1 MTVNK
6 RGLIHTDPELYKA
19 IQGETNRQEHTIVLI
34 ASENFVSEAVLQA
47 TGSVMTNKYAEGY
60 PGKRYYNGCEFVDI
74 AEQLAID
81 RAKAVFGCEHVNVQ
95 PHSGVQANIAV
106 LFSILDPGDTI
117 LSMNL
122 SHGGHLSHGNPVNI
136 SGRLFNIVF
145 YNVDSKTER
154 IDYSE
159 VMNLAR
165 QHKPRLI
172 ICGASSYP
180 REIDFAKFGEIAQS
194 CGAMLMADI
203 AHIGGLV
210 VAGVHNSPVPMSD
223 FVTVTTHKTMRGPR
237 GGMIMCKEQYAKKI
251 DSTMFPGTQ
260 GGPLMHIIAAKAV
273 ALKEALTDDFREY
286 QHQIVK
292 NSKTMA
298 DRLAQKGFRIVSGGT
313 DNHLFLIDVGHRGLT
328 GNVAADAL
336 ERAGICANKNGIPY
350 DTNSPRITSGVRFG
364 TPAVTTRGMK
374 EKDVLVVADLIADV
388 LSDVTNEETQRK
400 TRNKVEEFLKD
411 FPIYRYKLEGQ

>member
-1 MTVNK
+1 MTVNS
-6 RGLIHTDPELYKA
+6 RDLSTSDPELYRA
-19 IQGETNRQEHTIVLI
+19 IQGEINRQENTIVLI

-47 TGSVMTNKYAEGY
+47 TGSVLTNKYAEGY

-81 RAKAVFGCEHVNVQ
+81 RAKAVFGCDHVNVQ
-95 PHSGVQANIAV
+95 PHSGVQANIGV
-106 LFSILDPGDTI
+106 LFSVLDPGDTI

-145 YNVDSKTER
+145 YNVDGKTER

-159 VMNLAR
+159 VMSLAR
-165 QHKPRLI
+165 EHKPRLI

-180 REIDFAKFGEIAQS
+180 REIDFAKFGEIAES

-260 GGPLMHIIAAKAV
+260 GGPLMHVIAAKAV
-273 ALKEALTDDFREY
+273 ALKEALTDEFKQY

-292 NSKTMA
+292 NATAMA
-298 DRLAQKGFRIVSGGT
+298 DQLTKKGFRIVSGGT

-350 DTNSPRITSGVRFG
+350 DTRPPRITSGVRFG

-374 EKDVLVVADLIADV
+374 EKDVLIVADLIADV
-388 LSDVTNEETQRK
+388 LLDVTNEEMLRR
-400 TRNKVEEFLKD
+400 TRSRVEEILKD
-411 FPIYRYKLEGQ
+411 FPIYRHKLEG

>member
-1 MTVNK
+1 MTVNN
-6 RGLIHTDPELYKA
+6 RGLAAADPDLYKA
-19 IQGETNRQEHTIVLI
+19 IQGEVNRQENTIVLI

-47 TGSVMTNKYAEGY
+47 TGSVLTNKYAEGY

-81 RAKAVFGCEHVNVQ
+81 RAKAAFGCDHVNVQ
-95 PHSGVQANIAV
+95 PHSGVQANIGV
-106 LFSILDPGDTI
+106 LFSVLDPGDTI

-145 YNVDSKTER
+145 YNVDPKTEQ
-154 IDYSE
+154 IDYDE
-159 VMNLAR
+159 VMKLAR
-165 QHKPRLI
+165 EHKPRFI

-260 GGPLMHIIAAKAV
+260 GGPLMHVIAAKAV
-273 ALKEALTDDFREY
+273 ALKEALGDEFKQY
-286 QHQIVK
+286 QRQIVK
-292 NSKTMA
+292 NAKTMA
-298 DRLAQKGFRIVSGGT
+298 DRLSEKGFRIVSGGT

-350 DTNSPRITSGVRFG
+350 DTKPPRITSGVRFG

-374 EKDVLVVADLIADV
+374 EKDVLVVADLIAEV
-388 LSDVTNEETQRK
+388 LSDVTNEQTQRR
-400 TRNKVEEFLKD
+400 TRGKVEEFLKD
-411 FPIYRYKLEGQ
+411 FPIYRHKIEG

>member
-1 MTVNK
+1 MTENS
-6 RGLIHTDPELYKA
+6 RDLIHTDPELYRA
-19 IQGETNRQEHTIVLI
+19 IQGEINRQEHTIVLI

-60 PGKRYYNGCEFVDI
+60 PGKRYYNGCEFVDV

-95 PHSGVQANIAV
+95 PHSGVQANIGV

-136 SGRLFNIVF
+136 SGRLFKIVF
-145 YNVDSKTER
+145 YNVDEKTER
-154 IDYSE
+154 IDYDE

-210 VAGVHNSPVPMSD
+210 VAGVHNSPIPMSD

-260 GGPLMHIIAAKAV
+260 GGPLMHVIAAKAV
-273 ALKEALTDDFREY
+273 ALKEALTGDFKQY
-286 QHQIVK
+286 QRQIVINAK
-292 NSKTMA
+292 AMA
-298 DRLAQKGFRIVSGGT
+298 DRLSEKGFRIVSGGT

-350 DTNSPRITSGVRFG
+350 DTRPPRVTSGVRFG

-374 EKDVLVVADLIADV
+374 EKDVLFVADLIADV
-388 LSDVTNEETQRK
+388 LSDVASEEIQRK
-400 TRNKVEEFLKD
+400 TRGKVEEFLKD
-411 FPIYRYKLEGQ
+411 FPIYRYKLEGK

>member
-1 MTVNK
+1 
-6 RGLIHTDPELYKA
+6 
-19 IQGETNRQEHTIVLI
+19 
-34 ASENFVSEAVLQA
+34 
-47 TGSVMTNKYAEGY
+47 
-60 PGKRYYNGCEFVDI
+60 
-74 AEQLAID
+74 
-81 RAKAVFGCEHVNVQ
+81 
-95 PHSGVQANIAV
+95 
-106 LFSILDPGDTI
+106 
-117 LSMNL
+117 MNL

-145 YNVDSKTER
+145 YNVDEKTER
-154 IDYSE
+154 IDYNE
-159 VMNLAR
+159 VMKLAR
-165 QHKPRLI
+165 EHKPRLI

-180 REIDFAKFGEIAQS
+180 REIDFTKFGEIAHS

-210 VAGVHNSPVPMSD
+210 VAGVHNTPIPMSD

-237 GGMIMCKEQYAKKI
+237 GGMIMCKEKYAKKI

-273 ALKEALTDDFREY
+273 ALKEAQTDDFKEY
-286 QHQIVK
+286 QRQIVR
-292 NSKTMA
+292 NAKTMA
-298 DRLAQKGFRIVSGGT
+298 DRLQGKGFRIVSGGT

-336 ERAGICANKNGIPY
+336 EKAGICANKNGIPY
-350 DTNSPRITSGVRFG
+350 DTRPPRITSGVRFG

-388 LSDVTNEETQRK
+388 LADVTNEDMLRK
-400 TRNKVEEFLKD
+400 TRSKVEELLKA
-411 FPIYRYKLEGQ
+411 FPIYRYKLEG

>member
-1 MTVNK
+1 M
-6 RGLIHTDPELYKA
+6 
-19 IQGETNRQEHTIVLI
+19 
-34 ASENFVSEAVLQA
+34 LQA
-47 TGSVMTNKYAEGY
+47 AGSVLTNKYAEGY
-60 PGKRYYNGCEFVDI
+60 PGKRYYNGCEFVDV

-81 RAKAVFGCEHVNVQ
+81 RTKAVFGCEHVNVQ

-106 LFSILDPGDTI
+106 LFSVLNPGDTI

-145 YNVDSKTER
+145 YNVNKETER
-154 IDYSE
+154 IDYDE
-159 VMNLAR
+159 VMGLAR

-180 REIDFAKFGEIAQS
+180 REIDFAKFGEIAKS

-237 GGMIMCKEQYAKKI
+237 GGIIMCKEQYAKKV
-251 DSTMFPGTQ
+251 DSTIFPGTQ
-260 GGPLMHIIAAKAV
+260 GGPLMHVIAAKAV
-273 ALKEALTDDFREY
+273 ALREALTDDFKQY
-286 QHQIVK
+286 QRQIVK
-292 NSKTMA
+292 NAKAMA
-298 DRLAQKGFRIVSGGT
+298 DHLKEKGFRIVSGGT
-313 DNHLFLIDVGHRGLT
+313 DNHLFLIDVGQNGLT
-328 GNVAADAL
+328 GDVAADAL

-350 DTNSPRITSGVRFG
+350 DTRPPRITSGVRFG
-364 TPAVTTRGMK
+364 TPAVTTPG
-374 EKDVLVVADLIADV
+374 
-388 LSDVTNEETQRK
+388 NEGKRRSGRCRSHRRCPFK
-400 TRNKVEEFLKD
+400 CHR
-411 FPIYRYKLEGQ
+411 

>member
-1 MTVNK
+1 MTVNS
-6 RGLIHTDPELYKA
+6 RGLIHTDPELYGA
-19 IQGETNRQEHTIVLI
+19 IQGEINRQEHTIVLI

-47 TGSVMTNKYAEGY
+47 TGSVLTNKYAEGY
-60 PGKRYYNGCEFVDI
+60 PGKRYYNGCEFVDV

-81 RAKAVFGCEHVNVQ
+81 RAKAAFGCEHVNVQ
-95 PHSGVQANIAV
+95 PHSGVQANIGV
-106 LFSILDPGDTI
+106 LFSILNPGDTI

-159 VMNLAR
+159 VMSLAR

-180 REIDFAKFGEIAQS
+180 REIDFAKFGEIAES

-210 VAGVHNSPVPMSD
+210 VAGVHNSPIPMSD
-223 FVTVTTHKTMRGPR
+223 FVTVTNHKTMRGPR
-237 GGMIMCKEQYAKKI
+237 GGMIMCKGQYAKKI

-260 GGPLMHIIAAKAV
+260 GGPLMHVIAAKAV
-273 ALKEALTDDFREY
+273 ALKEALTDDFKQY
-286 QHQIVK
+286 QRQIVK
-292 NSKTMA
+292 NAAAMA

-328 GNVAADAL
+328 GDVAADAL

-350 DTNSPRITSGVRFG
+350 DTMPPRVTSGVRFG

-388 LSDVTNEETQRK
+388 LSDVANEEIQRT
-400 TRNKVEEFLKD
+400 TRSKVEEFLKD
-411 FPIYRYKLEGQ
+411 FPIYRYKLEG

>member
-1 MTVNK
+1 MTIDN
-6 RGLIHTDPELYKA
+6 RDLMDADPELFRA
-19 IQGETNRQEHTIVLI
+19 IQGEISRQEHSIVLI

-47 TGSVMTNKYAEGY
+47 AGSVLTNKYAEGY
-60 PGKRYYNGCEFVDI
+60 PGKRYYNGCAFVDV

-106 LFSILDPGDTI
+106 LFSVLNPGDTI

-145 YNVDSKTER
+145 YNVDRKSER
-154 IDYSE
+154 IDYAE
-159 VMNLAR
+159 VMSLAG

-180 REIDFAKFGEIAQS
+180 REIDFAKFGQIAES
-194 CGAMLMADI
+194 CGALLMADI

-237 GGMIMCKEQYAKKI
+237 GGMIMCKDQYGKKV
-251 DSTMFPGTQ
+251 DSTIFPGTQ
-260 GGPLMHIIAAKAV
+260 GGPLMHIIAAKAA
-273 ALKEALTDDFREY
+273 ALKEALTDEFKQY

-292 NSKTMA
+292 NAKAMA
-298 DRLAQKGFRIVSGGT
+298 DRLGEKGFRIVSGGT
-313 DNHLFLIDVGHRGLT
+313 DNHLFLIDVGHNGLT
-328 GNVAADAL
+328 GDVAADAL

-350 DTNSPRITSGVRFG
+350 DTRPPRITSGVRFG

-374 EKDVLVVADLIADV
+374 EKDVLVVADLIAGV
-388 LSDVTNEETQRK
+388 LKDVTDEKSIEK
-400 TRNKVEEFLKD
+400 TGGTVKEFLKD
-411 FPIYRYKLEGQ
+411 FPIYRHKLEG

>member
-1 MTVNK
+1 MTVNN
-6 RGLIHTDPELYKA
+6 RGLIHTDPELYRA
-19 IQGETNRQEHTIVLI
+19 IQNETSRQEHTIVLI

-47 TGSVMTNKYAEGY
+47 TGSVLTNKYAEGY

-81 RAKAVFGCEHVNVQ
+81 RAKAVFGCDHVNVQ
-95 PHSGVQANIAV
+95 PHSGVQANIGV

-145 YNVDSKTER
+145 YNVNNKTER
-154 IDYSE
+154 IDYDE
-159 VMNLAR
+159 VMALAR

-180 REIDFAKFGEIAQS
+180 REIDFAKFGEIAES

-260 GGPLMHIIAAKAV
+260 GGPLMHVIAAKAV
-273 ALKEALTDDFREY
+273 ALKEALTDDFKQY

-292 NSKTMA
+292 NAKTMA
-298 DRLAQKGFRIVSGGT
+298 DRLTEKGFRIVSGGT

-350 DTNSPRITSGVRFG
+350 DTKPPRVTSGVRFG

-374 EKDVLVVADLIADV
+374 EKDVLVVADFISDV
-388 LSDVTNEETQRK
+388 LSEVANEEIQRK
-400 TRNKVEEFLKD
+400 TRSKVEEFLKD
-411 FPIYRYKLEGQ
+411 FPIYRHKLEG

>member
-1 MTVNK
+1 MTVNS
-6 RGLIHTDPELYKA
+6 RGLITTDPELYRA
-19 IQGETNRQEHTIVLI
+19 IQGEINRQEHTIVLI

-47 TGSVMTNKYAEGY
+47 TGSVLTNKYAEGY

-74 AEQLAID
+74 AEKLAID
-81 RAKAVFGCEHVNVQ
+81 RAKAAFGCEHVNVQ

-106 LFSILDPGDTI
+106 LFSILNPGDTI

-145 YNVDSKTER
+145 YNVDSKTEQ
-154 IDYSE
+154 IDYNE
-159 VMNLAR
+159 VMSLAR

-180 REIDFAKFGEIAQS
+180 REIDFAKFGEIAHS

-203 AHIGGLV
+203 AHIGGLI

-251 DSTMFPGTQ
+251 DSTIFPGTQ
-260 GGPLMHIIAAKAV
+260 GGPLMHVIAAKAV
-273 ALKEALTDDFREY
+273 ALKEALSDEFKQY

-292 NSKTMA
+292 NAKTMA
-298 DRLAQKGFRIVSGGT
+298 DRLKEKGFRIVSGGT

-350 DTNSPRITSGVRFG
+350 DTRPPRITSGVRFG

-374 EKDVLVVADLIADV
+374 EKDVLIVADLIADV
-388 LSDVTNEETQRK
+388 LSDVTNEETLRN
-400 TRNKVEEFLKD
+400 TRNRVEEFLKE
-411 FPIYRYKLEGQ
+411 FPIYRYKLEG

>member
-1 MTVNK
+1 MTEHSK
-6 RGLIHTDPELYKA
+6 GLITEDPELYRA
-19 IQGETNRQEHTIVLI
+19 IQGEINRQEHTIVLI

-95 PHSGVQANIAV
+95 PHSGVQANIGV

-145 YNVDSKTER
+145 YNVDRKTER
-154 IDYSE
+154 IDYNE
-159 VMNLAR
+159 VMDLAR

-210 VAGVHNSPVPMSD
+210 VAGVHNSPIPMSD

-273 ALKEALTDDFREY
+273 ALKEALTDEFKQY

-292 NSKTMA
+292 NAKTMA
-298 DRLAQKGFRIVSGGT
+298 DRLNEKGFRIVSGGT
-313 DNHLFLIDVGHRGLT
+313 DNHLFLIDVGHKGLT

-350 DTNSPRITSGVRFG
+350 DTNPPRITSGVRFG

-388 LSDVTNEETQRK
+388 LADVTNEEALRK
-400 TRNKVEEFLKD
+400 TRGTVEEFLKA
-411 FPIYRYKLEGQ
+411 FPIYRYKLEG

>member
-1 MTVNK
+1 MTVHSA
-6 RGLIHTDPELYKA
+6 GLITADPELYRA
-19 IQGETNRQEHTIVLI
+19 IQGEINRQEHTIVLI

-95 PHSGVQANIAV
+95 PHSGVQANIGV

-145 YNVDSKTER
+145 YNVDKETER
-154 IDYSE
+154 IDYGE
-159 VMNLAR
+159 VMDLAR

-273 ALKEALTDDFREY
+273 ALKEALTDEFKVY
-286 QHQIVK
+286 QRQIVK
-292 NSKTMA
+292 NAKTMA
-298 DRLAQKGFRIVSGGT
+298 DRLNEKGFRIVSGGT

-328 GNVAADAL
+328 GNAAADAL

-350 DTNSPRITSGVRFG
+350 DTRPPRITSGVRFG

-374 EKDVLVVADLIADV
+374 EKDVLIVADLIADV
-388 LSDVTNEETQRK
+388 LSDVTNEETLRT
-400 TRNKVEEFLKD
+400 TRSKVEEFLKD
-411 FPIYRYKLEGQ
+411 FPIYRYKLEG

>member
-1 MTVNK
+1 MTVNN
-6 RGLIHTDPELYKA
+6 RGLSTSDPELYRA
-19 IQGETNRQEHTIVLI
+19 IQGETNRQENTIVLI

-47 TGSVMTNKYAEGY
+47 TGSVLTNKYAEGY

-81 RAKAVFGCEHVNVQ
+81 RAKAAFGCEHVNVQ
-95 PHSGVQANIAV
+95 PHSGVQANIGV
-106 LFSILDPGDTI
+106 LFSVLDPGDTI

-145 YNVDSKTER
+145 YNVDSKTEQ
-154 IDYSE
+154 IDYNE
-159 VMNLAR
+159 VMGLAR
-165 QHKPRLI
+165 EHKPRLI

-180 REIDFAKFGEIAQS
+180 REIDFAKFGEIAES

-260 GGPLMHIIAAKAV
+260 GGPLMHVIAAKAV
-273 ALKEALTDDFREY
+273 ALKEALTDEFKQY
-286 QHQIVK
+286 QYQIVE
-292 NSKTMA
+292 NATAMA
-298 DRLAQKGFRIVSGGT
+298 DRLTEKGFRIVSGGT

-350 DTNSPRITSGVRFG
+350 DTRPPRITSGVRFG

-374 EKDVLVVADLIADV
+374 EKDVLIVADLIADV
-388 LSDVTNEETQRK
+388 LLDVTNEETLRR
-400 TRNKVEEFLKD
+400 TRSRVEEILKD
-411 FPIYRYKLEGQ
+411 FPIYRHKLEG